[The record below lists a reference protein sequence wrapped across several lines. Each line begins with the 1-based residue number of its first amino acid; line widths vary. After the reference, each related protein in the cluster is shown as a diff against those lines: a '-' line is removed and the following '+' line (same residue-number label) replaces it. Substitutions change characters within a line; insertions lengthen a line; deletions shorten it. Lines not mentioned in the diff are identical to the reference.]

1 MSATAPDTS
10 LQAILRHLR
19 QLEIRIRK
27 VVDAQL
33 QGDFH
38 SVFKGTGLE
47 FDDVRQY
54 QYGDEVRAI
63 DWAVS
68 AKGHG
73 TFVKTYKEERE
84 QSVVL
89 LLDVSRSQQVGAE
102 GRRKLDVAR
111 EICGILALSA
121 ARQDAQLGVLAF
133 SDQKELYLPAGKGIR
148 HAYALIKAIFGLQP
162 RSAGTNVAAGIRQA
176 LGLLKRRSLVLLLS
190 DFIDTDYER
199 ELTMLARKHDLI
211 VVQLLDRRE
220 QEFPPLGIVPLRDQE
235 TGRTVWVNTSSKAW
249 RDRYRATYELN
260 REQIGQICRRHRT
273 SFLSI
278 ATDVDYLPQLVN
290 LFRLRQ
296 RRGAQPPAPAA

>member
-1 MSATAPDTS
+1 MSAPVPETA
-10 LQAILRHLR
+10 LQQLIRRLR

-27 VVDAQL
+27 VVDTQL

-47 FDDVRQY
+47 FDDVRLY

-84 QSVVL
+84 QSVLL
-89 LLDVSRSQQVGAE
+89 LLDVSRSQQVGAQ

-111 EICGILALSA
+111 DICGILALSA

-133 SDQKELYLPAGKGIR
+133 SDQKELYLPPGKGIR
-148 HAYALIKAIFGLQP
+148 HAYALIKSLFELQP
-162 RSAGTNVAAGIRQA
+162 VSPGTNVAAGIGQA
-176 LGLLKRRSLVLLLS
+176 LALLKRRTLVLLLS
-190 DFIDTDYER
+190 DFIDVDFER
-199 ELTMLARKHDLI
+199 ELTMLARKHDLV

-235 TGRTVWVNTSSKAW
+235 TGRTVWVNTSSPAW
-249 RDRYRATYELN
+249 RARYRLTYEQN
-260 REQIGQICRRHRT
+260 RERIGHICRRHQT
-273 SFLSI
+273 AFLPIS
-278 ATDVDYLPQLVN
+278 TDSDYVPQLVN
-290 LFRLRQ
+290 LFRLRN
-296 RRGAQPPAPAA
+296 RRGPAPRPSA